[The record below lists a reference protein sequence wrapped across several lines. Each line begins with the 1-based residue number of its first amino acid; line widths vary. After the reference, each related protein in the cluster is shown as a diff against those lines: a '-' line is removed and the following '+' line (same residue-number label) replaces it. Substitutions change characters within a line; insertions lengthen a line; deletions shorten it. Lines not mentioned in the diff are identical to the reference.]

1 MKKKNLFYL
10 CLMQAKGDAQV
21 SRSLLIFYLLVIY
34 VFLQFLWWSYLL
46 FNLNSEVSQL
56 KAELANLTGGG
67 PSKEFY
73 KNALKNKWL
82 MIFGE
87 GMVFLI
93 LLTLGIIQTRKTFK
107 KELAL
112 IRQQKNFLLSI
123 THELKS
129 PIASIKLYLQ
139 TLNKRDFDKEKRAE
153 IIHKAIGDTDRLDN
167 LVENMLLASR
177 IETSAFNIELSRV
190 NLSETVQEYIAHINH
205 SLSEGNKIKTAIERN
220 IFVQGD
226 VLYLNSIIG
235 NLIENAR
242 KYSKPNTDV
251 IVKLKNTGH
260 HVVLSISDL
269 GIGIPEHERVNIFM
283 KFYRAGNEETRKTKG
298 TGLGLYIV
306 AKLAALHKASLQVYD
321 NVPQGSVFEIKF
333 KPD

>member
-1 MKKKNLFYL
+1 
-10 CLMQAKGDAQV
+10 MQVKGDAQV

-46 FNLNSEVSQL
+46 FNLNGEVSQL
-56 KAELANLTGGG
+56 KAEMALLKGEDQSIETY
-67 PSKEFY
+67 E
-73 KNALKNKWL
+73 NALKNKWL

-87 GMVFLI
+87 GMVFLF
-93 LLTLGIIQTRKTFK
+93 LLSLGIIQTRKTFK
-107 KELAL
+107 KEVAL

-139 TLNKRDFDKEKRAE
+139 TLNKHDFVKEKRDE

-177 IETSAFNIELSRV
+177 IESSAFHIELNRI
-190 NLSETVQEYIAHINH
+190 NLSETIQEYINHINH
-205 SLSEGNKIKTAIERN
+205 SISEGNKIKTNIETD

-226 VLYLNSIIG
+226 ELYINSIIG

-242 KYSKPNTDV
+242 KYSKPDTEV
-251 IVKLKNTGH
+251 LVKLKNNGQQ
-260 HVVLSISDL
+260 VVLSVSDF
-269 GIGIPEHERVNIFM
+269 GIGIPEHDRVNIFM

-306 AKLAALHKASLQVYD
+306 AKLAALHKASIQVSD

>member
-1 MKKKNLFYL
+1 
-10 CLMQAKGDAQV
+10 MQAKGDAQV
-21 SRSLLIFYLLVIY
+21 SRSLLVFYLLVIY

-46 FNLNSEVSQL
+46 FNLNGEVSQL
-56 KAELANLTGGG
+56 KAEMALLKGE
-67 PSKEFY
+67 SQHIESY
-73 KNALKNKWL
+73 ENALKNKWL

-107 KELAL
+107 KEVAL

-139 TLNKRDFDKEKRAE
+139 TLNKRDFDKEKRDE

-177 IETSAFNIELSRV
+177 IESSAFHIELSRI
-190 NLSETVQEYIAHINH
+190 NLSDTIQDYVNHINH
-205 SLSEGNKIKTAIERN
+205 SLSERNKIKTNIEQDVY
-220 IFVQGD
+220 VQGD
-226 VLYLNSIIG
+226 ELYINSIIG

-242 KYSKPNTDV
+242 KYSKPDTDV
-251 IVKLKNTGH
+251 LMKLENNGQ
-260 HVVLSISDL
+260 HVVLSVSDF

-321 NVPQGSVFEIKF
+321 NVPHGSVFEIKF